1 VAEGDGSDQVND
13 SETSDSESVEGH
25 KETPVL
31 DVHPPHAAV
40 HTWKDFFIHL
50 ATITIGLLIA
60 LSLEQSVVWAH
71 HLRQRHR
78 LEADLQEEGMKDR
91 ALVEDDVRFLEITW
105 AVNAARLRELES
117 VLAGRS
123 KSVPPF
129 PAGSFAAPEH
139 PKQLLFVM
147 PSAAVWTT
155 AKDGALLDLLPQEMA
170 RRYERLYLQVEYLK
184 GREIARREAGRLLEA
199 DSCRFGDGTMPCVA
213 DLTRMSVE
221 QLEEHAG
228 LLTRY
233 FTATREEK
241 ARLLIFGALNQLILD
256 GRSIDDQALAAEY
269 EYNLSDSHP
278 DVFLK

>member
-1 VAEGDGSDQVND
+1 VAESEGSNQVNGL
-13 SETSDSESVEGH
+13 ETSDSEPSEGH

-31 DVHPPHAAV
+31 DVHPLHAAV

-60 LSLEQSVVWAH
+60 LSLEQSVVWTH
-71 HLRQRHR
+71 HLHQRHQ

-91 ALVEDDVRFLEITW
+91 ALVEDDLHFLDNNW

-117 VLAGRS
+117 VLALRS
-123 KSVPPF
+123 KIAPPY
-129 PAGSFAAPEH
+129 PAGSFAPPEW
-139 PKQLLFVM
+139 KRLLFVM
-147 PSAAVWTT
+147 PSSAVWTT
-155 AKDGALLDLLPQEMA
+155 AKDGALLDRLPQEIA
-170 RRYERLYLQVEYLK
+170 QSYERLYLQVEYLK
-184 GREIARREAGRLLEA
+184 GLEIARREAGRLLEA
-199 DSCRFGDGTMPCVA
+199 DSCRFGDGTIPCVA

-233 FTATREEK
+233 FTAAGEEK
-241 ARLLIFGALNQLILD
+241 ARLLIFDAPIQMILD
-256 GRSIDDQALAAEY
+256 GRSIDDQGLAAEY
-269 EYNLSDSHP
+269 EYKLFDSHP